1 MFYDA
6 KIKESGGTM
15 LMSPTTLNENVSASF
30 EDQKN
35 YGSSLSA
42 HINSRNVWSATINEF
57 NKTFPDANIPSLD
70 MYRPDLDLSETEREK
85 HQSLAYDNSNY
96 KLAAQYE
103 DLSFGAKEKLIQK
116 KINTYLSNVPP
127 TERNKYNGYDYFFE
141 KYAEK
146 QKASGERAALVN
158 EYAQSTTTK
167 VLGSLVGTGGAVF
180 TDPVHL
186 ATLPISFYYG
196 ASRTLVLTA
205 LKTAAYESVINTAA
219 ETVVQTQ
226 VVPFK
231 QSAGIDYNWSDAT
244 KVIMT
249 TGLVSAAIPLGIFGS
264 VGATKAAYSGV
275 RKIFEKN
282 ISKLEPK
289 IKSKIES
296 TKESKVDKTDREVI
310 KEYSDNISKKLSP
323 DELKKFVETVNPA
336 FAKSAK
342 GKEIFKDLEKQLY
355 NDSDNP
361 FANTSEGIAE
371 HVKRLE
377 LAQKQFIKNEDVIVD
392 ENVVPGAIDNRVN
405 ISESETR
412 ASIAKTQPANKAAFL
427 DKYSD
432 TTDLKK
438 MNEIADDEVNSL
450 SDFGDELIPLER
462 NIDGDV
468 TLSKT
473 VKEIKDD
480 FKNDTDIINELRD
493 CPGLKI

>member
-15 LMSPTTLNENVSASF
+15 LMSPTNFNENVAASF
-30 EDQKN
+30 TDQRD
-35 YGSSLSA
+35 YGNSLSA

-57 NKTFPDANIPSLD
+57 NKTFPDANIPTLD
-70 MYRPDLDLSETEREK
+70 TYRPDLDLSDTEREER
-85 HQSLAYDNSNY
+85 QYLAYDYSNY
-96 KLAAQYE
+96 KLAAEYE
-103 DLSFGAKEKLIQK
+103 DLPFSAKEKLIQK
-116 KINTYLSNVPP
+116 KINNYLSNVPP
-127 TERNKYNGYDYFFE
+127 SERNKYNSYDYFFE

-146 QKASGERAALVN
+146 QRASGERAALVN
-158 EYAQSTTTK
+158 EYAQNTATR
-167 VLGSLVGTGGAVF
+167 VGGALVGTGGAVF

-196 ASRTLVLTA
+196 ASRTLALTA
-205 LKTAAYESVINTAA
+205 LKTAAYESVINMAA

-244 KVIMT
+244 NVIFT
-249 TGLVSAAIPLGIFGS
+249 TGLVSTAIPLGIFGT

-282 ISKLEPK
+282 ISKLEPE
-289 IKSKIES
+289 IKSKVEKTTE
-296 TKESKVDKTDREVI
+296 TKQKKSDREVI
-310 KEYSDNISKKLSP
+310 KEYTDNIKDLSP
-323 DELKKFVETVNPA
+323 DELKKFINSVDPT
-336 FAKSAK
+336 FAKSTK
-342 GKEIFKDLEKQLY
+342 GKEVFKDLEKQFY

-361 FANTSEGIAE
+361 FDNTPEGLAE

-377 LAQKQFIKNEDVIVD
+377 LAQKQFIKNEDVVVD
-392 ENVVPGAIDNRVN
+392 ESVKPGVFDDRVN
-405 ISESETR
+405 IPESETR
-412 ASIAKTQPANKAAFL
+412 ASVSQTQPVNKAAFL

-432 TTDLKK
+432 TTNIKK
-438 MNEIADDEVNSL
+438 MNEIADDEINSL
-450 SDFGDELIPLER
+450 PDFGDELIPLER

-468 TLSKT
+468 TVSKT